1 LRRSCSR
8 HAWAVSIVVFLAA
21 SAPAWAPANPI
32 PGANLRTGT
41 TRWLADAA
49 DPPSI
54 EGYSSAVSVP
64 PGGAISFH
72 VSTSPP
78 AHYRIAVYRLGWY
91 GGAGATLLEC
101 LPSCQGELTGSPRP
115 VPPPFGVLSEVR
127 ADWPASAT
135 LIVPVDWVSG
145 YYLAELE
152 LTSGPQTGRV
162 DRVPFVVREA
172 DRHSQVL
179 AQVPVN
185 TWQAYNGWGGKSLYA
200 HSSAGGERAAAVS
213 FDRPYFGG
221 AGSQELTDWEIAL
234 VRWLERDGYDV
245 SYQTDVDTHRDPSS
259 LNRHRLVLTLGHDEY
274 WSKEMR
280 DGFETARGLGT
291 NLGFLGANA
300 AYWQVR
306 YANDER
312 TMISFKSLHD
322 PEPVMERKTALFR
335 EIGRPECA
343 LLGVQHQGGP
353 QNWGRADYVVTAAG
367 AADPWAAGTGLVEGA
382 SIAHVVSVERDTVPE
397 VGCGSPTVL
406 FRYDAGGDTHGNAA
420 AVRYTAASGAR
431 VFSAGTM
438 ELGWALDSYP
448 GAFEDTARV
457 DTRLQRFMQNAMDDL
472 TRPAPLRSITI
483 GSERGLTGISVERPL
498 DPRADVEILRRLE
511 PSAGWTSIC
520 RGDIRI
526 CFDYPPP
533 GRVMYEA
540 VSYDTWAR
548 SVSIVSERFVIR
560 AHAQSRS
567 GGELVASRARR
578 GPTSHELVAIAL
590 PTGRARRLLNTVAS
604 ARQPAWSPD
613 GTRLAFTVGRTIV
626 TYANGRLRRI
636 AAGRSPAW
644 SPDAKSIAYERGGTV
659 RVRDLET
666 GRERALVRGHNPS
679 WSRLGEIAFDA
690 AGGIWRIRPDGSD
703 LQRVAL
709 AGTAPAWS
717 PDGTTLAFAEAG
729 ATVGVRTVAR
739 DGGAEHVYPLRSTSP
754 NWSPD
759 GRWLAGSDPAG
770 CVCIVRLRH
779 GASPFCLQTSGR
791 TDDAAWRPELSRA
804 EARGTR

>member
-1 LRRSCSR
+1 VL
-8 HAWAVSIVVFLAA
+8 IAA
-21 SAPAWAPANPI
+21 SAPAWATANPI
-32 PGANLRTGT
+32 PGANLRPGT

-54 EGYSSAVSVP
+54 EGYSSTVSVL

-72 VSTSPP
+72 VSTSP
-78 AHYRIAVYRLGWY
+78 AARYRIAVYRLGWY
-91 GGAGATLLEC
+91 SGTGATLLAC

-135 LIVPVDWVSG
+135 LTVPVDWVSG

-152 LTSGPQTGRV
+152 LTSGSQTGRV

-213 FDRPYFGG
+213 FDRPYFVG

-234 VRWLERDGYDV
+234 VRWLEREGYDV

-259 LNRHRLVLTLGHDEY
+259 LNTHRLVLTLGHDEY

-280 DGFETARGLGT
+280 DGFEATRELGT

-322 PEPVMERKTALFR
+322 PEPIMERKTALFR

-343 LLGVQHQGGP
+343 LLGVQHQAGP

-406 FRYDAGGDTHGNAA
+406 FRYDAGGDTRGNAA

-448 GAFEDTARV
+448 GAFEGTARV
-457 DTRLQRFMQNAMDDL
+457 DTRLQRFMRNAMDDL
-472 TRPAPLRSITI
+472 TRPAPPRSLTI
-483 GSERGLTGISVERPL
+483 GSERGLTRVSVERPL
-498 DPRADVEILRRLE
+498 DPRVDVEILRRVE
-511 PSAGWTSIC
+511 PNAGWTSIC
-520 RGDIRI
+520 RGAIRI
-526 CFDYPPP
+526 CFDYSPP
-533 GRVMYEA
+533 GRVTYEA
-540 VSYDTWAR
+540 VSYDAWAG
-548 SVSIVSERFVIR
+548 SAPIASEPLVIR
-560 AHAQSRS
+560 ARS
-567 GGELVASRARR
+567 EATNGGELVASRAGHGKR
-578 GPTSHELVAIAL
+578 SHELVAIAL
-590 PTGRARRLLNTVAS
+590 PSGRARRLLPTVVS

-613 GTRLAFTVGRTIV
+613 GTRLAFTAGRTIV
-626 TYANGRLRRI
+626 TYAHGRLRRV
-636 AAGRSPAW
+636 APGQSPVW
-644 SPDAKSIAYERGGTV
+644 SPDAASIAYERRGTV
-659 RVRDLET
+659 RIRDLET
-666 GRERALVRGHNPS
+666 GHDRTLVRGHNPS

-690 AGGIWRIRPDGSD
+690 AGGIWRIRPDGSG
-703 LQRVAL
+703 LQRVASE
-709 AGTAPAWS
+709 GTAPAWS
-717 PDGTTLAFAEAG
+717 PDGTRLAFVEAAP
-729 ATVGVRTVAR
+729 ATGVRTVAR
-739 DGGAEHVYPLRSTSP
+739 DGSAERVYPLRATRPS
-754 NWSPD
+754 WSPD

-770 CVCIVRLRH
+770 RVCILRLRQ
-779 GASPFCLQTSGR
+779 GASPFCLRTSDR
-791 TDDAAWRPELSRA
+791 NDDAAWRPELSRA

>member
-1 LRRSCSR
+1 MRRVAALQHSRSR
-8 HAWAVSIVVFLAA
+8 HAWAVSIVVLFAA
-21 SAPAWAPANPI
+21 SAPAWATANPI
-32 PGANLRTGT
+32 PGANLRPGT

-54 EGYSSAVSVP
+54 EGYSSAVSVL

-72 VSTSPP
+72 VSTSPAAP
-78 AHYRIAVYRLGWY
+78 YRIAVYRLGWY
-91 GGAGATLLEC
+91 GGAGATLLAC
-101 LPSCQGELTGSPRP
+101 LPSCQGELAGSPRA

-135 LIVPVDWVSG
+135 LTVPVDWVSG

-200 HSSAGGERAAAVS
+200 HSSVGGLRAAAVS
-213 FDRPYFGG
+213 FDRPYFVG
-221 AGSQELTDWEIAL
+221 AGSQELTDWEISL

-245 SYQTDVDTHRDPSS
+245 SYQTDVDTHRDPPS
-259 LNRHRLVLTLGHDEY
+259 LYAHRLVLTLGHDEY

-280 DGFETARGLGT
+280 DGFEVARELGT

-312 TMISFKSLHD
+312 TMISFKSLYD

-343 LLGVQHQGGP
+343 LLGVQHQAGP
-353 QNWGRADYVVTAAG
+353 QNWGRADFVVTAAG

-382 SIAHVVSVERDTVPE
+382 RIAHVVSVERDTVPE

-406 FRYDAGGDTHGNAA
+406 FRYDAGGDTRGNAA

-448 GAFEDTARV
+448 AAFDDTARV
-457 DTRLQRFMQNAMDDL
+457 DARLQRFMRNAMDDL
-472 TRPAPLRSITI
+472 TRPAPPRSITI
-483 GSERGLTGISVERPL
+483 GSERGLTGISVERPI
-498 DPRADVEILRRLE
+498 DPRVDVDVLRLVE
-511 PSAGWTSIC
+511 PRGWTSIC
-520 RGDIRI
+520 RGAVRI

-533 GRVMYEA
+533 GRVTYQA
-540 VSYDTWAR
+540 VSYDAWAR
-548 SVSIVSERFVIR
+548 SSSIVSEPLVIR
-560 AHAQSRS
+560 TRAQATN
-567 GGELVASRARR
+567 GGELVASHAR
-578 GPTSHELVAIAL
+578 ELVAIAL
-590 PTGRARRLLNTVAS
+590 PSGRARRLLRTVAT
-604 ARQPAWSPD
+604 ARQPAWSLD
-613 GTRLAFTVGRTIV
+613 GTRLAFTLGRAIV
-626 TYANGRLRRI
+626 TYTNGRLRRV
-636 AAGRSPAW
+636 ALGRSPGW
-644 SPDAKSIAYERGGTV
+644 SPDAASIAYERGGKV
-659 RVRDLET
+659 RIRELET
-666 GRERALVRGHNPS
+666 GRERTLVRGHNPS
-679 WSRLGEIAFDA
+679 WSRRGEIAFDA

-703 LQRVAL
+703 LQRVAP
-709 AGTAPAWS
+709 AGTTPAWS
-717 PDGTTLAFAEAG
+717 PDGTRLAFVEGQATG
-729 ATVGVRTVAR
+729 AVRTVAR
-739 DGGAEHVYPLRSTSP
+739 DGSAERAYPLRATRSS
-754 NWSPD
+754 WSSD
-759 GRWLAGSDPAG
+759 GRWLAGSDSAG
-770 CVCIVRLRH
+770 RVCILRLRQ
-779 GASPFCLQTSGR
+779 GASPFCLRTSGR
-791 TDDAAWRPELSRA
+791 YDDAVWRPEVSRG
-804 EARGTR
+804 EARGRR